1 MEEET
6 MRTILYVIVAFFVIA
21 AILAVFYMYAD
32 KLFSVT
38 VG

>member
-6 MRTILYVIVAFFVIA
+6 VRAIVYMILAFFVIA
-21 AILAVFYMYAD
+21 AILTVFYMYAD
-32 KLFSVT
+32 KIFRIT